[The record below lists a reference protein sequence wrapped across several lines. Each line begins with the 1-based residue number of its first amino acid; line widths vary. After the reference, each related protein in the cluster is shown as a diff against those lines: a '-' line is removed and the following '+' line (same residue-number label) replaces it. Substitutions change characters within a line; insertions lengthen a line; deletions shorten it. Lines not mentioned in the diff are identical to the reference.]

1 MHRPG
6 PRRERLLQR
15 GEGGLRR
22 GPPTPNGSRTSEPPA
37 SEKSV
42 GMSEEGGGFACAI
55 QPHCEVRPEFGL
67 SIYEIY
73 DMKACRI
80 TTLFSG
86 RGGGRKEKD
95 RDTIKGRAGRV
106 CFCCPAAC
114 IATHCL
120 HTAAQRM
127 GGNPFLLSSRTHKT
141 AAQGEGE
148 RLAFA
153 VQPHTNAAQSR
164 A

>member
-1 MHRPG
+1 M
-6 PRRERLLQR
+6 
-15 GEGGLRR
+15 
-22 GPPTPNGSRTSEPPA
+22 
-37 SEKSV
+37 
-42 GMSEEGGGFACAI
+42 
-55 QPHCEVRPEFGL
+55 RPESGL

-153 VQPHTNAAQSR
+153 VQPHVNAAQSR
-164 A
+164 AQGEDRELSLIHI

>member
-1 MHRPG
+1 MA
-6 PRRERLLQR
+6 
-15 GEGGLRR
+15 
-22 GPPTPNGSRTSEPPA
+22 NGATAPI
-37 SEKSV
+37 
-42 GMSEEGGGFACAI
+42 GGFACAI

-153 VQPHTNAAQSR
+153 VQPHVNAAQSR
-164 A
+164 AQGEDRERKGEGGEEGKQEHLI

>member
-1 MHRPG
+1 MVR
-6 PRRERLLQR
+6 
-15 GEGGLRR
+15 
-22 GPPTPNGSRTSEPPA
+22 
-37 SEKSV
+37 
-42 GMSEEGGGFACAI
+42 GFACAI
-55 QPHCEVRPEFGL
+55 QPHREVRPESGL
-67 SIYEIY
+67 SIY
-73 DMKACRI
+73 DMKAYRI
-80 TTLFSG
+80 MTPFWARGEVDEEEDEKG
-86 RGGGRKEKD
+86 RGVFGPGGGRKEKD

>member
-1 MHRPG
+1 MFCHRVF
-6 PRRERLLQR
+6 RLY
-15 GEGGLRR
+15 
-22 GPPTPNGSRTSEPPA
+22 T
-37 SEKSV
+37 
-42 GMSEEGGGFACAI
+42 GGFACTI
-55 QPHCEVRPEFGL
+55 QPHREVKPESGL

-153 VQPHTNAAQSR
+153 VQPHVNAAQSR
-164 A
+164 AQGEDRERKGEGGEEGKQEHLIKRKGERGGAGCC

>member
-1 MHRPG
+1 MSYHDPVFGPG
-6 PRRERLLQR
+6 
-15 GEGGLRR
+15 
-22 GPPTPNGSRTSEPPA
+22 
-37 SEKSV
+37 
-42 GMSEEGGGFACAI
+42 
-55 QPHCEVRPEFGL
+55 
-67 SIYEIY
+67 
-73 DMKACRI
+73 
-80 TTLFSG
+80 G
-86 RGGGRKEKD
+86 RGREKD

-120 HTAAQRM
+120 HTAAQGM

-153 VQPHTNAAQSR
+153 VQPHVNAAQSR
-164 A
+164 AQGEDRERRGEGVEKGKQEHLIKRKGERGGAGCC